1 MRYLRLTLGTAA
13 IIAAGWVVV
22 GEHLAGTSAD
32 AVINAEVATV
42 RAPGPGRLTMPALQ
56 LGTVLRAAQEVGSVV
71 DPLSDGRRL
80 DDLAMEQAF
89 AAAALARSQADL
101 DAAGGA
107 RGAALTQ
114 DAQSLRRVVA
124 TPAGPGP
131 GPDAPQPA
139 IRAEIAAGQ
148 ARLDALTTR
157 IERERVRAARQAAAV
172 LTSPVA
178 GPLWERLAGDGE
190 EVLRGQDVLRV
201 LDCASTV
208 VTLSVAQSVYDR
220 LSVGTVAQF
229 RLNGDDRVMP
239 GTVIRMAGGGAAGLY
254 RNLAVPPGARHLDR
268 QDVTLLVPGL
278 RADPALACAVGRSGK
293 VFFDT
298 RPLDGLRAWFG

>member
-13 IIAAGWVVV
+13 ILAAGWVVV

-56 LGTVLRAAQEVGSVV
+56 LGTVLGAAQEVGSVV
-71 DPLSDGRRL
+71 DPLTDGRRL

-101 DAAGGA
+101 DAVGGA

-124 TPAGPGP
+124 SPA

-220 LSVGTVAQF
+220 LSVGMVAQF

-239 GTVIRMAGGGAAGLY
+239 GTVIRMAGGGAGGLY
-254 RNLAVPPGARHLDR
+254 RNLAVPPGARHLER
-268 QDVTLLVPGL
+268 QDVMLLVPGL